1 MLGALG
7 ARRRDAIEV
16 VAHKQSLQDV
26 LDLDL
31 IFWVCDGDGVWRIN
45 IDRIEEQDRAMG
57 VDGLMRRELVL
68 VLGAVDDFLA
78 LFDRLLSASI

>member
-57 VDGLMRRELVL
+57 VDGLMRRELAL
-68 VLGAVDDFLA
+68 VLAAVDDFLA
-78 LFDRLLSASI
+78 LFDRLLSAST